1 MNESLLTMLVDELS
15 EHIADK
21 VAAKVIAAIKADR
34 GDWPA
39 VETKVD
45 EIDAMPLVTND
56 SSSVDESTI
65 AKGEVDASEIVKPTE
80 EEMTAHSDRKS
91 ELSSRRID
99 RLRREAA
106 AVGVLDDSHN
116 LNDYQ
121 NIDKAELVD
130 AMVTFET
137 IVGKTVDEMMG
148 NVKKV
153 EKVEEEPE
161 EVPDDTD
168 LETPEPADDEEDQE
182 LTREVALT
190 LDVATLKSIAIDND
204 IPASELKGL
213 DVEALVDLLLPEEP
227 AAEPEA
233 ESNEEEDSDDEG
245 GWTKEEIEGAS
256 LAELK
261 ELAEQL
267 NEQGA
272 EIEVTRSTTQE
283 ELAAEIIEL
292 VF

>member
-1 MNESLLTMLVDELS
+1 MLVDELS